1 MVCQSVVMSVSNALN
16 RRAEIIWQAIY
27 VQRTCAIL
35 EYADIDFFVVL
46 VNIFDIAISFF
57 AISLIFL

>member
-1 MVCQSVVMSVSNALN
+1 MSVSNALN
-16 RRAEIIWQAIY
+16 RRAEIIWQAT
-27 VQRTCAIL
+27 RTCAIL